1 MSPSFNFIKNLDPQ
15 SIAATFSNYV
25 RAIVNILLWTV
36 IGFAS
41 LSAAFLAFSMIWLV
55 IRFAIETVWI

>member
-1 MSPSFNFIKNLDPQ
+1 MPLFRFLTNLDPQ
-15 SIAATFSNYV
+15 SISATFANYV

-41 LSAAFLAFSMIWLV
+41 LSAAFLAFSMIWLAV
-55 IRFAIETVWI
+55 KFAMETIGI